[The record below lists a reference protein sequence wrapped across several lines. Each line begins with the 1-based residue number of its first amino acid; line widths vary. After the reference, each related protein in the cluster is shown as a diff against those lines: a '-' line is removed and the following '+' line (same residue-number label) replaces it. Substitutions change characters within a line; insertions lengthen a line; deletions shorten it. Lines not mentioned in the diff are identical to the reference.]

1 MDARSVMPSGA
12 RPVSASLVA
21 FGAPPTAATAQ
32 VLDQGASRRA
42 ARALAG
48 LAACWG
54 AAAVAVFIPVAH
66 FVLVP
71 TFVLSGV
78 GLAVLRLREASRLV
92 GLRGVCPRCGAEQD
106 FEVGG
111 RFDGERPIDCPRCH
125 TRLRLVSAPAG

>member
-1 MDARSVMPSGA
+1 MDAQPLPAGA
-12 RPVSASLVA
+12 RPVPASLVA
-21 FGAPPTAATAQ
+21 FGATPTHAIAQ
-32 VLDQGASRRA
+32 VLEQGASRRA

-48 LAACWG
+48 LAGCWG

-78 GLAVLRLREASRLV
+78 VLAVVRLREASRLV

-106 FEVGG
+106 FDVSG
-111 RFDGERPIDCPRCH
+111 RFEAERPIDCPRCH
-125 TRLRLVSAPAG
+125 THLRLVSAPAR